1 MKRILIEIEDILIDI
16 EDAILEFQEHSL
28 VQPNFSDD
36 AFRAATSIFM
46 AVLMDKMWNLQENE
60 ELEAEDRLNMARK
73 AGQEIRK
80 LIKTYTGIDSHDL

>member
-1 MKRILIEIEDILIDI
+1 MKRILIEIEDILIEI

-36 AFRAATSIFM
+36 TFGAATSIFM

-73 AGQEIRK
+73 AGQEIRR